1 MRKKSND
8 LGGKCMKRKIVKKI
22 VVIGAMIGVLSTNM
36 SAFAAEDYL
45 VKSGDYL
52 KKIAKQAYGDEAKWE
67 LIYEANKGSIKNP
80 NLIYKGQILTIPDVE
95 QVSSQVI
102 DETVPAFVT
111 DTNIATETN
120 TIPTNNVPADNN
132 PALESDD
139 SDTYKNVP
147 VGINPVLESNG
158 FYIYTFIN
166 GDQLT
171 CTAQNYVAEVKD
183 LYGITYREYR
193 QGANEIMMQKV
204 ADFISQNPDSNFAS
218 MMTVHGGQ
226 FVIVSS
232 CTGLWDDVNDCYW
245 YYDIVDC
252 EPDDCV
258 YMFLAGNVFD
268 DDCVDEFC
276 IEMFNSVSDSISID

>member
-1 MRKKSND
+1 
-8 LGGKCMKRKIVKKI
+8 MKRKIVKKI

-52 KKIAKQAYGDEAKWE
+52 KKIAEQAYGDEAKWE

-111 DTNIATETN
+111 DTNEATETN

-158 FYIYTFIN
+158 FYTYTFIN

-193 QGANEIMMQKV
+193 QGANEIAMQKV

-226 FVIVSS
+226 FVIVTSYMEI
-232 CTGLWDDVNDCYW
+232 WDDENEYLN
-245 YYDIVDC
+245 YFDIVDC

-258 YMFLAGNVFD
+258 YMFVPGKAFD
-268 DDCVDEFC
+268 DDLVDEAYLD
-276 IEMFNSVSDSISID
+276 MFSRVSHDISID